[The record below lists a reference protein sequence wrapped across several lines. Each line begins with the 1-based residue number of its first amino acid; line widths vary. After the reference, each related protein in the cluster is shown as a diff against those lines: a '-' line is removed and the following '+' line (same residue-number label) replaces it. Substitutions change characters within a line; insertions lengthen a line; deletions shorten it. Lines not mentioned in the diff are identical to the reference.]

1 MRLATPTSREV
12 RSSAELS
19 APVERVWEVLTDFAS
34 FPTWNPVLRSASGP
48 LVPGGRQRISHVLGG
63 RRLTV
68 RPTVTVVDPPR
79 ELRWLAA
86 QRVPG
91 LFDVDRR
98 FLLEPLDA
106 SHTRLTQSE
115 SATGLLAPL
124 LMALMGNSILAGYQ
138 AHEAALRSRVTAP
151 QRRTQGVGRS

>member
-1 MRLATPTSREV
+1 MRLRSKQV
-12 RSSAELS
+12 RSQAELP

-34 FPTWNPVLRSASGP
+34 FPTWNPFIRSASGP
-48 LVPGGRQRISHVLGG
+48 LVPGGRLRITLLLSG
-63 RRLTV
+63 RRLTF
-68 RPTVTVVDPPR
+68 RPTVTLVDPPH

-98 FLLEPLDA
+98 FLLEPLSA
-106 SHTRLTQSE
+106 SRTRLTQSE

-124 LMALMGNSILAGYQ
+124 LMSLMGRSILAGYQ
-138 AHEAALRSRVTAP
+138 AHEAALRSRVASP